1 MDKNLDLT
9 ELGGEVVEPKK
20 PTKRTTLKSVVS
32 EDNDN
37 EPMTAKQAN
46 ALLQDIR
53 RMADMTADMSSV
65 LLNEDGTLVDISD
78 KTGREKLTKSINLN
92 TELSARMMKAIP
104 SGVTAELCEND
115 RQLMER
121 FYKDRKNY
129 ARTLLFC
136 ILMAGLLMGIA
147 LYGIASNRIRSGELD
162 EWYQEN
168 RSAIDFGNFVRQENP
183 SLWKYWHSGRWQR
196 NVEVRDSITQR
207 NLMKD

>member
-1 MDKNLDLT
+1 M
-9 ELGGEVVEPKK
+9 GGEVVEPKK

>member
-20 PTKRTTLKSVVS
+20 PAKRTTLKSVVS

-78 KTGREKLTKSINLN
+78 KAGREKLTKSINLN
-92 TELSARMMKAIP
+92 SELSARMMKAIP

-129 ARTLLFC
+129 ARTLMFC

>member
-65 LLNEDGTLVDISD
+65 LLNEDGTIVDISD
-78 KTGREKLTKSINLN
+78 KAGREKLTKSINLN
-92 TELSARMMKAIP
+92 TELGARMMKAIP

-196 NVEVRDSITQR
+196 NVEVRDSISQSR
-207 NLMKD
+207 LIN